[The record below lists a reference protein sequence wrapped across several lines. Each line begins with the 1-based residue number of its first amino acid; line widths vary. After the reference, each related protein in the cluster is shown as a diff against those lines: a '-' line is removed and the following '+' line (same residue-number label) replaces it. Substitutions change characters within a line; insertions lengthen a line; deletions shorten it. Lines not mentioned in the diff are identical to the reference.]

1 MKRSMYILLFILLLV
16 FIPNLYSQEK
26 LSGNV
31 FSSGGNFSNNLLY
44 NLRGTAG
51 QVLLGKNS
59 NTINFNN
66 VGFWYIKK
74 DVITNTEEEHDNLPK
89 IFSLSQNYPNPFN
102 PQTRIKYDLPHTGKV
117 LMKVY
122 NIVGEEI
129 CTLVDEVK
137 PAASFEVLW
146 DGRDNTGHRVATGV
160 YLYQLE
166 VQDPSTG
173 SGQGLMQTRR
183 MLLLE

>member
-102 PQTRIKYDLPHTGKV
+102 PSTTIRFAIPRVSNVEIVVYDIIGQRV
-117 LMKVY
+117 M
-122 NIVGEEI
+122 
-129 CTLVDEVK
+129 TLVNEIKQPGNYSVVFN
-137 PAASFEVLW
+137 ANNLAS
-146 DGRDNTGHRVATGV
+146 GV
-160 YLYQLE
+160 YFYRIHAGNFIDTKKLI
-166 VQDPSTG
+166 
-173 SGQGLMQTRR
+173 
-183 MLLLE
+183 LLK